1 MFVRPAAYLS
11 IAAASLAVL
20 AALAAFA
27 QWSSGS
33 PGPGLVVS
41 VVACLAGFGFAL
53 AVEAAGTERRD
64 LRLGLAGLV
73 ANLLIAAFWA
83 VLIVGALL
91 GSW

>member
-1 MFVRPAAYLS
+1 MFVRRAAYLS
-11 IAAASLAVL
+11 IAAASLAGL
-20 AALAAFA
+20 AAVAAFA

-41 VVACLAGFGFAL
+41 VVACLVGFGFAL
-53 AVEAAGTERRD
+53 SVEAAATERRD

-91 GSW
+91 GSS